1 MIKNYISY
9 VLIPEGI
16 MKKLILCLLLI
27 ASCSG
32 DEIQDKIPDDV
43 CGIMLIIPS
52 DAVEGESCDLK
63 SVILKKDGT
72 RAITEDVNY
81 TVSDELLVS
90 ISHGKAL
97 FLKPGNVVV
106 TASANGYT
114 DSCEV
119 LINRKIN
126 YSAVKIFCVMY
137 NPTGADSGKEF
148 ISIKNT
154 WDEKISLKGFAL
166 GSGASS
172 CSLGDVEIA
181 PGEILYYCQDGTTA
195 MSFYS
200 INSSGEL
207 KLTMRNSGETVKL
220 FRNDLE
226 IDCVYIDGGS
236 KEEAAAAE
244 WGTGDLP
251 VAKEGNC
258 IKRQRD
264 IDTDTFADWIESSE
278 PF

>member
-1 MIKNYISY
+1 M
-9 VLIPEGI
+9 
-16 MKKLILCLLLI
+16 KLILILSVLI

-32 DEIQDKIPDDV
+32 DEIQNEIPDDV
-43 CGIMLIIPS
+43 CGIKLIIPS
-52 DAVEGESCDLK
+52 EVVEGDYHELK

-126 YSAVKIFCVMY
+126 YSAVKIYCVMY
-137 NPTGADSGKEF
+137 NPAGADSGKEF

-166 GSGASS
+166 SAGLSS
-172 CSLGDVEIA
+172 CVLGDAEIL
-181 PGEILYYCQDGTTA
+181 PGEIFYYCQDEVSA
-195 MSFYS
+195 LSLYS
-200 INSSGEL
+200 ISSSGEL
-207 KLTMRNSGETVKL
+207 KFTMRNSGETVKL
-220 FRNDLE
+220 FRNDLL
-226 IDCVYIDGGS
+226 IDCVYVNGGS
-236 KEEAAAAE
+236 KDEAASAE
-244 WGTGDLP
+244 WGSAGLP
-251 VAKEGNC
+251 VSKEGNC
-258 IKRQRD
+258 IKRQSD

-278 PF
+278 QF